1 MKTQLSTVVTP
12 ETRQAFDRLVET
24 TGLGLTDLLTAA
36 VPLLERH
43 FRQAGLVAGYIPL
56 ARWGDLD
63 PTAHCPECDQPF
75 GDLPWI
81 AIRANGA
88 TDAPICS
95 RCATSE

>member
-1 MKTQLSTVVTP
+1 MRTQLSSIVSP
-12 ETRQAFDRLVET
+12 ETREAYTRLAKT
-24 TGLGLTDLLTAA
+24 TGLGINDLMTAA

-43 FRQAGLVAGYIPL
+43 FGQADLVAGYVQL
-56 ARWGDLD
+56 DRWGDLD
-63 PTAHCPECDQPF
+63 PTSHCPECDQPF

-88 TDAPICS
+88 TSSPVCA

>member
-1 MKTQLSTVVTP
+1 MKIQLATIVSA
-12 ETRQAFDRLVET
+12 ETREAYRRLSES
-24 TGLGLTDLLTAA
+24 TGLGLTDLLAAA
-36 VPLLERH
+36 VPLLERN
-43 FRQAGLVAGYIPL
+43 FQRAGLVAGYIQL